1 LRGRIFYITFLC
13 TCLVFLLCS
22 CGKTATPQA
31 TTTLSPTPIPTSTIP
46 PTVSVAEVSSDINS
60 LAGAFFNLLKA
71 KRYSDAC
78 KLTSSGC
85 TTETNAYMQNLIDVE
100 GVPDFYM
107 FGDSGPV
114 PVRPEDFYVNGL
126 VTFKDGSK
134 GEFQFEMRKK
144 GEYWQITEYGLINE
158 KNVQSPESIASFFLN
173 FLKDERY
180 ADAYELLSESIR
192 EEVDSLE
199 AFRGFFSK
207 DRIPDTWSLKNK
219 QTNETDSGT
228 YIGHVYEFSMKN
240 GREGLLSIVF
250 MQSGMFW
257 NIEGFNYQ
265 LLVSEEQATTIAE
278 AFLGALKIGAYPQ
291 AFEWLYSDVQEEFG
305 DNTNFQEAVEANI
318 VMPESWKLTEY
329 VYTLND
335 EENVARLKYDV
346 TFQNGSTGKAEF
358 TIAEPE
364 YDEVK
369 IIAFNLSR

>member
-1 LRGRIFYITFLC
+1 MRGRIFYITFLC